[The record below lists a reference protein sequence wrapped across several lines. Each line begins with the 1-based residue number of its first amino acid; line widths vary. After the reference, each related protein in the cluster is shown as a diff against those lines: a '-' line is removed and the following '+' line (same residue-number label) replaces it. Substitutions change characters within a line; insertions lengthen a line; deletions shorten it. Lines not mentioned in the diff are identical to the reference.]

1 MHPLHTVG
9 AMHSDDTEIKIMA
22 REKIYLEFKSP
33 SDNSFISPP
42 ALLGERDCN
51 ELNTTPCLLLPL
63 CQGAQDAGTSSQ
75 FSSPALVKFW
85 TIYAILHLRALER
98 QHSSWGMDVTE
109 CFYSTPEKKAPCFWH
124 IGKCTARECWRRR
137 CHPSLTSVCF
147 HLSTT
152 VLIDKTSFPDVI
164 TSRAHMLTSL
174 RHHRWL
180 PA

>member
-1 MHPLHTVG
+1 MPPLHTVG
-9 AMHSDDTEIKIMA
+9 AIHSDRDKDNGK
-22 REKIYLEFKSP
+22 RKKYLELQNP
-33 SDNSFISPP
+33 LPTILLLPP

-51 ELNTTPCLLLPL
+51 EQHDTMPVFCSVSSSLKTQAPPPNSHLLLL
-63 CQGAQDAGTSSQ
+63 
-75 FSSPALVKFW
+75 FKFW

-109 CFYSTPEKKAPCFWH
+109 RFIPPLKKSSLFWH
-124 IGKCTARECWRRR
+124 TGKCTARECWRAR

-174 RHHRWL
+174 RHHCWL